1 MKKATQTR
9 GLPIMDIAQGV
20 TVGHVDKLII
30 DPAVK
35 AVVYF
40 TLSDN
45 TVVRLADCVGIGG
58 DCVVIRSGDAIR
70 KIYDNRDIAEMM
82 DKGRDITGIKV
93 MADSGNV
100 IGEVVDFVYEL
111 RTGKLVNVTFNTGAE
126 AEASRVLSI
135 NRNLMFV
142 MAGDEAAPAME
153 ESMDDDDAYL
163 LGKAVNADVKSDDGS
178 FTLKAGEVITEEVLK
193 QAKAANALL
202 QLALVVD

>member
-30 DPAVK
+30 DPAAK

-40 TLSDN
+40 TLADN

-58 DCVVIRSGDAIR
+58 DCVVIRSKDAIR

-111 RTGKLVNVTFNTGAE
+111 RSGKLVNVTFNTGAE

-135 NRNLMFV
+135 NQSLMFV
-142 MAGDEAAPAME
+142 SAGEEVPAVE
-153 ESMDDDDAYL
+153 DSSDDDDAYL
-163 LGKAVNADVKSDDGS
+163 LGKAVNADVKSDDGL
-178 FTLKAGEVITEEVLK
+178 FALKAGDVITEDVLK
-193 QAKAANALL
+193 QAKAHNALL

>member
-30 DPAVK
+30 DPAAK

-40 TLSDN
+40 TLADN

-58 DCVVIRSGDAIR
+58 DCVVIRSKDAIR

-111 RTGKLVNVTFNTGAE
+111 RTGKLVNVTFNTG
-126 AEASRVLSI
+126 S
-135 NRNLMFV
+135 
-142 MAGDEAAPAME
+142 
-153 ESMDDDDAYL
+153 
-163 LGKAVNADVKSDDGS
+163 
-178 FTLKAGEVITEEVLK
+178 
-193 QAKAANALL
+193 
-202 QLALVVD
+202 